1 MAVAQRQRNGL
12 LTALLEREPVT
23 TTLRGWVLR
32 RVGPRFE
39 WLDHS
44 HICIFD
50 GPLSK
55 RRFGITTDIRRNTA
69 NVLLHEDSHIVGQVE
84 IERDPPGKGIIL
96 WDVAVREHL
105 RGNGLATIMTWCAF
119 RELLAIQ
126 DSATFRIRMVQSLEP
141 GTSKPGASDAGIR
154 NIGMGVIAARLG
166 FRPELPMERIVHGDH
181 ITGIEALPGDNGNP
195 PALKI
200 TLRCFPLVVIAFV
213 LSPDT
218 MKPISDYR
226 TYLQLKRDDYLIQS
240 WLRQG
245 LLFVNGNYC
254 LRDSGVERFVS
265 GMATDEEEAALFR
278 GKVRGL

>member
-12 LTALLEREPVT
+12 LSGLPDSGPVT
-23 TTLRGWVLR
+23 TASRGWVPR

-39 WLDHS
+39 WLDHD

-55 RRFGITTDIRRNTA
+55 RRFGLSTDIRHNA
-69 NVLLHEDSHIVGQVE
+69 AKVLLHEDSHIVGQVE

-126 DSATFRIRMVQSLEP
+126 DSVTLRIRMVRSL
-141 GTSKPGASDAGIR
+141 KPGPLGVGVQ

-166 FRPELPMERIVHGDH
+166 FRPELPMEKIMRRDN
-181 ITGIEALPGDNGNP
+181 ITGIEVLAGDDGNP

-200 TLRCFPLVVIAFV
+200 SVRCFPLVVIAFV

-218 MKPISDYR
+218 MKPISDNRIYH
-226 TYLQLKRDDYLIQS
+226 QLERDDHLIQS
-240 WLRQG
+240 WLHQG

-254 LRDSGVERFVS
+254 LHDSGVERFVNVI
-265 GMATDEEEAALFR
+265 ATDEEEAALFAR
-278 GKVRGL
+278 KVQAL